1 MKKHLSLAVVLGLL
15 CSLLL
20 IIPFSAS
27 ANGSILIEDDFAAQQ
42 SDVAAANMKSTF
54 PNLESADK
62 ARIKFSFGK
71 GYLCPGGG
79 GQEASIVYKVTVPA
93 GQSLT
98 ALNLTVSGHF
108 ASRAGY
114 NAEWNDPA
122 YGKVAVSSNGTDYT
136 EVKTWN
142 GDVLNKADYA
152 KDTDFSKLA
161 DKAYTADLLTAAG
174 DAAAVYVKI
183 SWAVYDYPLY
193 SSIHKVSIT
202 GATQGAASETEIKV
216 GDVFSA
222 QSGNIS
228 KDQMLTTF
236 PNLVDSN
243 NARVLSTYGRHLCPQ
258 GAGTAYVVYKV
269 EVPQGEELTSL
280 GVTVKGHFSSRAGKN
295 PDWTDLPYGKVSV
308 ADTAKAYDALS
319 AEDWTDVKTWEGDSL
334 SMEDYP
340 ADTDFR
346 NIPDQDYT
354 ADLLTA
360 AGDAQ
365 GLYIKITWTVWDHP
379 GYSSIHEIAIAG
391 ASKTPA
397 PSVDPSSDPSSETSS
412 QVPGDTSS
420 DASGSTSSD
429 SSSTPSAPSSDA
441 SQGGTPAT
449 GSTAPVAGAAA
460 VILLAG
466 CVLAVC
472 RKRGENKA

>member
-152 KDTDFSKLA
+152 KYIYFCKLS
-161 DKAYTADLLTAAG
+161 Y
-174 DAAAVYVKI
+174 
-183 SWAVYDYPLY
+183 
-193 SSIHKVSIT
+193 
-202 GATQGAASETEIKV
+202 
-216 GDVFSA
+216 
-222 QSGNIS
+222 
-228 KDQMLTTF
+228 
-236 PNLVDSN
+236 
-243 NARVLSTYGRHLCPQ
+243 
-258 GAGTAYVVYKV
+258 
-269 EVPQGEELTSL
+269 
-280 GVTVKGHFSSRAGKN
+280 
-295 PDWTDLPYGKVSV
+295 
-308 ADTAKAYDALS
+308 
-319 AEDWTDVKTWEGDSL
+319 
-334 SMEDYP
+334 
-340 ADTDFR
+340 
-346 NIPDQDYT
+346 
-354 ADLLTA
+354 
-360 AGDAQ
+360 
-365 GLYIKITWTVWDHP
+365 
-379 GYSSIHEIAIAG
+379 
-391 ASKTPA
+391 
-397 PSVDPSSDPSSETSS
+397 
-412 QVPGDTSS
+412 
-420 DASGSTSSD
+420 
-429 SSSTPSAPSSDA
+429 
-441 SQGGTPAT
+441 
-449 GSTAPVAGAAA
+449 
-460 VILLAG
+460 
-466 CVLAVC
+466 
-472 RKRGENKA
+472 